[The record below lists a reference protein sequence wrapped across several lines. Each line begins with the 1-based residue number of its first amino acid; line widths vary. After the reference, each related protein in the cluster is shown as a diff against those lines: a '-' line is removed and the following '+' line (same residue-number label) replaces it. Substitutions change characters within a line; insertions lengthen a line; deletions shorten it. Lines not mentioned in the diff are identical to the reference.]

1 MALTLSEIL
10 GKDDLKLLQVTVPE
24 WGGDV
29 YLRCMTGGEREEYET
44 VLLSKVKDGK
54 LTDNRGLK
62 QKLLSLTL
70 CDEKGKR
77 MLDAAPDVQ
86 KLFGKSAAVLQRLF
100 EKSQIHNGL
109 RDEDVEAAAKNSDA
123 TAPAVSG

>member
-10 GKDDLKLLQVTVPE
+10 GSDDLKLLKVPMPE

-29 YLRCMTGGEREEYET
+29 YLRCMTGAEREEYET
-44 VLLSKVKDGK
+44 LLLSKLTDGK
-54 LTDNRGLK
+54 MSDNRGLK

-77 MLDAAPDVQ
+77 MIESAGDVP
-86 KLFGKSAAVLQRLF
+86 KLFNKAAGPLQRLF
-100 EKSQIHNGL
+100 ERSQVHNGL
-109 RDEDVEAAAKNSDA
+109 RDADVEDAAKNSNA
-123 TAPAVSG
+123 TDPAVSG